1 LTAQQIARSLHGKKA
16 GKRYQCR
23 CPTSLHA
30 HGDRNR
36 SLSVWES
43 EDGWVR
49 LKCFT
54 GCSRDE
60 ILAAMG
66 LQVRDLALNDF
77 KRNPEWEQKKRDE
90 DQLERQEYRIG
101 LAMMAQAVIPKE
113 RRYWAKVEQNIAVEI
128 RELRRKLYPDEAKKI
143 LRNETAQH
151 LISEYGEEEL
161 LSCFWNGPAGTR
173 MRARLER
180 RR

>member
-1 LTAQQIARSLHGKKA
+1 MNAQQIARSLHGKKA

-23 CPTSLHA
+23 CPTALHA

-36 SLSVWES
+36 SLSVWDS

-66 LQVRDLALNDF
+66 LQVRDLALNEF
-77 KRNPEWEQKKRDE
+77 KRNPEWEQQRKDHDRLKLLTRKH
-90 DQLERQEYRIG
+90 G
-101 LAMMAQAVIPKE
+101 LAIMMQAVEPGKRNYWRAVE
-113 RRYWAKVEQNIAVEI
+113 RNIAIEG
-128 RELRRKLYPDEAKKI
+128 RELRAKMYPDEAARI
-143 LRNETAQH
+143 RRNQIAQH
-151 LISEYGEEEL
+151 LIAEYGFDEL
-161 LSCFWNGPAGTR
+161 MECVPWP
-173 MRARLER
+173 
-180 RR
+180 